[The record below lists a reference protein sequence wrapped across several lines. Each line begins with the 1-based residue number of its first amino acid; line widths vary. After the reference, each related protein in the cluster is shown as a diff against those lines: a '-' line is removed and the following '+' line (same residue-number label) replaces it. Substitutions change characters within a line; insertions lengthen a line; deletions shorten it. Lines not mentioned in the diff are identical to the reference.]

1 MYVEPAVGWNDEDSH
16 VGVKTFG
23 VVSYSGTAHLAVKAP
38 PQRPDLASL
47 VAVEPELEADQLL
60 LQ

>member
-38 PQRPDLASL
+38 PQRP
-47 VAVEPELEADQLL
+47 EPGPG
-60 LQ
+60 